1 MRVAHEE
8 GHTMRGRLVTLAA
21 MPLILLVTV
30 TPLVAKKKPQN
41 EESSWNIRITP
52 DSKAAGEGEKVIN
65 DTLILQQGFLRSK
78 VGTDEHGFGT
88 GPYTLKGKEIT
99 AQIKSNY
106 EGKIDWSCLW
116 TGDTIAGRMVWTRR
130 DGAVLTYTF
139 SGARAPVEKAKK
151 R

>member
-30 TPLVAKKKPQN
+30 TPLVAKKTQN
-41 EESSWNIRITP
+41 EESSWNISITP

-106 EGKIDWSCLW
+106 EGK
-116 TGDTIAGRMVWTRR
+116 
-130 DGAVLTYTF
+130 
-139 SGARAPVEKAKK
+139 
-151 R
+151 